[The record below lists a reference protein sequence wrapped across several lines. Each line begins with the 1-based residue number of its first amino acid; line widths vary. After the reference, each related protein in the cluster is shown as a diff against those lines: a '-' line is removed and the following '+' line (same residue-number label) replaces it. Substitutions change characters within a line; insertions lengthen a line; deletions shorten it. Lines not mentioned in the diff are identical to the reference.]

1 VGFIFLTMSY
11 SQLIITILAGMAG
24 LLALT
29 ASLINKRIDDLSKRI
44 DRLEEDTNRRFNE
57 LKEDIRE
64 VRQLLY
70 KLIGEPTKKG

>member
-1 VGFIFLTMSY
+1 MSDW
-11 SQLIITILAGMAG
+11 QLVITILAGMAG

-29 ASLINKRIDDLSKRI
+29 ASLINKRIDDLRTDLSKRI